1 MEERRDTPEIILSQ
15 SFRILLKKCYWIIA
29 CALIFALAAFFYT
42 WNFVVPTYRSD
53 IKLNVNVNQD
63 AKGNNGVTVTV
74 NNPQNLTLARTMVD
88 TCIVILQ
95 SNDAREMI
103 VEAAKEKRPDLME
116 GFSAGMLAGAVSAS
130 ALNETEIFQVVVTDT
145 VPARAELI
153 ADTIVKELPDYVHNI
168 NDGIGVT
175 VVDSAK
181 TASAVSL
188 GFTRNIVIGVL
199 IGVVLSSAVI
209 LWRAFSNPFIQE
221 EEMITSLYGVPV
233 LSTIPN
239 LSNERE
245 GKHYAYASYAYRKS
259 SAQVENAS
267 DANTL

>member
-1 MEERRDTPEIILSQ
+1 MEERRDTPEINLSQ

-53 IKLNVNVNQD
+53 IKLNVNVIER
-63 AKGNNGVTVTV
+63 AEGNGSVVELY
-74 NNPQNLTLARTMVD
+74 NPQNLTSARTMVD
-88 TCIVILQ
+88 TYIVILQ
-95 SNDAREMI
+95 SNTTREMI
-103 VEAAKEKRPDLME
+103 VEAANEKRPDLMK